1 MSLFDILFPEQ
12 AQAEHLRTLA
22 ETSRR
27 QLAMQSSRQYSEEM
41 ERRKVIRLNSK
52 TDDRVAE
59 LELEVAQSALVIEAL
74 LTLLEEKNLITREE
88 LRERSA
94 QIDAAD
100 GVVDGRI
107 TPTQDKPFVP
117 KREWPVRT
125 SAQPPS
131 ISPARPPGGS
141 GSGPRSH

>member
-22 ETSRR
+22 ETSRQ

-41 ERRKVIRLNSK
+41 ERRKAIRLNSK

-74 LTLLEEKNLITREE
+74 LTLLEEKQLMTREE

-100 GVVDGRI
+100 GVIDGRI
-107 TPTQDKPFVP
+107 TPAQDKPFVP
-117 KREWPVRT
+117 KRDWPVRT
-125 SAQPPS
+125 SVPPPS
-131 ISPARPPGGS
+131 ISPARPRDGT
-141 GSGPRSH
+141 GSGPRSR